1 MQIPS
6 LSSESSSDVAS
17 GRVPTPNVRRER
29 ANYVCTNAKEIIM
42 NVPSRKIRTGV
53 LAVASCAI
61 VSFSGLV
68 GANPSSS
75 TDVKPSVER
84 SAILRRDVDTSS
96 TSMEETRNARAAAR
110 QGKLALAGEDYTA
123 NALARCE
130 PHAGAEKVACEAR
143 VMGFGNSSGS
153 VSEGGLLRWVET
165 VVVPPDAG
173 KVTIAPRTDE
183 TLVLVPVPR

>member
-1 MQIPS
+1 
-6 LSSESSSDVAS
+6 
-17 GRVPTPNVRRER
+17 
-29 ANYVCTNAKEIIM
+29 M
-42 NVPSRKIRTGV
+42 NVPSRKARTGF
-53 LAVASCAI
+53 LALASCAI

-68 GANPSSS
+68 AANPSGAA
-75 TDVKPSVER
+75 DVKPSVEK

-96 TSMEETRNARAAAR
+96 ISLEEARSARAAER

-130 PHAGAEKVACEAR
+130 PHAGIEKVACEAR
-143 VMGFGNSSGS
+143 VMGFGKSSGS

-173 KVTIAPRTDE
+173 QVTIAPRTAE